1 MKIHSEHSVDA
12 YLYELR
18 QNFGSSTDFGVERF
32 TGLVLGK
39 FFCVTHHCAWEWNRR
54 ITCEKNTAIGYV
66 KKSDNGSDV
75 RFIKTKGDLRP
86 QILIPIL
93 LICAFIAWLVVT
105 FMALEIVAFLQIFCF
120 LYQFELL
127 RAILTA
133 IGSSITEEGR
143 TGKRII
149 ISLIKNPKDP
159 YGNY

>member
-12 YLYELR
+12 YLYEL
-18 QNFGSSTDFGVERF
+18 QENLGNSTDFGVERF
-32 TGLVLGK
+32 TGLVWGK

-54 ITCEKNTAIGYV
+54 ITCEKNSAIGYV

-86 QILIPIL
+86 QILIPFL
-93 LICAFIAWLVVT
+93 LICAFIAWLVVMT
-105 FMALEIVAFLQIFCF
+105 LETINFFQFVCY
-120 LYQFELL
+120 LYSIELL

-143 TGKRII
+143 IGKRII